1 MTYSTFYT
9 AIEKAKARALDSQ
22 SVNAFAQSCRRF
34 RDDECGA
41 SMLDYA
47 MTLGVAA
54 LGSSGVVSAMG
65 GEMLGILD
73 EVEYALCMQV
83 QQFCFLH

>member
-1 MTYSTFYT
+1 MTCSTLST
-9 AIEKAKARALDSQ
+9 AIEKAKDRALESQ

-41 SMLDYA
+41 TLLDYA
-47 MTLGVAA
+47 LTLGVAA

-65 GEMLGILD
+65 GEVFGILD